1 MPCVGR
7 AAPNESISLTSFND
21 LGLNAP
27 ILRAL
32 EDERHTIPTP
42 IQAQAIPHVL
52 AGKDLLGIA
61 QTGTGKTAAFALPI
75 LHRLSNTKRGANPR
89 SCRVLVLSPTREL
102 STQTLDR
109 FQAYGRHLSFRSTL
123 VIGGMPIGKQI
134 RSMSQGNDVV
144 IATPGR
150 LLDLVEQRALTLSEV
165 EVLVLDE
172 VDQMLDLGFIHAIR
186 QIAAKLPK
194 VRQNLFFSATMPPE
208 IQKLAEQLLTDPVRV
223 AVTPVAKTADR
234 VSQQVMHVDAGAKAA
249 TLVTILRDPAVE
261 RTLVF
266 TRTKHGADKVVRAL
280 NQARVAAEAIHGN
293 KSQPQR
299 DRTMNA
305 FRAGKIRV
313 LVATDI
319 AARGIDV
326 ENITH
331 VIQYDLPH
339 VPESYVHRIGRTA
352 RAGAGGQAIALV
364 ARDERP
370 LLRAIEKLIRQ
381 SIPVAPLPQAPVG
394 GEALPLGPITPELV
408 AEWTPERP
416 ARRPHNDRPRGDSRN
431 GKPRGDQP
439 AGGRTQRFEK
449 HAGDRPFAIADTTP
463 RAPSADRPERARA
476 FAAEKNERRDGDQR
490 PHRGQRPHG
499 NGGMRDGNRGSE
511 GRGPRP
517 DGQRSQPSALAAAV
531 QQDGAGSG
539 DRREGQRH
547 QRPTGQRPA
556 GEARPA
562 GEGRPFRPNGQR
574 PGGEGRPFHQK
585 GGNRPTHQA
594 RTPATGD
601 AARNEGGAKPA
612 RFRKRNNGQR
622 LGGNAA
628 QA

>member
-1 MPCVGR
+1 M
-7 AAPNESISLTSFND
+7 TSFND
-21 LGLNAP
+21 LGLNGP

-42 IQAQAIPHVL
+42 IQAQAIPHVM
-52 AGKDLLGIA
+52 AGRDILGIA

-89 SCRVLVLSPTREL
+89 SVRVLVLSPTREL
-102 STQTLDR
+102 STQILER
-109 FQAYGRHLSFRSTL
+109 FQAYGRHFQFRSAL
-123 VIGGMPIGKQI
+123 VIGGTPIGKQI
-134 RSMSQGNDVV
+134 RAMAQGNDVV

-150 LLDLVEQRALTLSEV
+150 LLDLVEQRALSLSEV

-186 QIAAKLPK
+186 AIAAKLPK

-234 VSQQVMHVDAGAKAA
+234 ISQQVMHVEGGGKAA
-249 TLVTILRDPAVE
+249 ALAGILRDPAVE

-266 TRTKHGADKVVRAL
+266 TRTKHGADKVVRSL
-280 NQARVAAEAIHGN
+280 NQARIAAEAIHGN

-326 ENITH
+326 ENISH

-352 RAGAGGQAIALV
+352 RAGAGGQAIVLV
-364 ARDERP
+364 SREERP
-370 LLRAIEKLIRQ
+370 LLRAVEKLIRQ
-381 SIPVAPLPQAPVG
+381 SIPVIGAPPASADAFAV
-394 GEALPLGPITPELV
+394 ADGPITPDVV

-416 ARRPHNDRPRGDSRN
+416 QHRRPQNGRPQREGRN
-431 GKPRGDQP
+431 GRGR
-439 AGGRTQRFEK
+439 GERRFEN
-449 HAGDRPFAIADTTP
+449 AGPDRLFAIADTAP
-463 RAPSADRPERARA
+463 RAGRSEAAPAERNDRGPGGHQPQRAG
-476 FAAEKNERRDGDQR
+476 EGHRRREGGNG
-490 PHRGQRPHG
+490 HRPHG
-499 NGGMRDGNRGSE
+499 NGGQRPGV
-511 GRGPRP
+511 GRGQQPE
-517 DGQRSQPSALAAAV
+517 GRSQPAQLAAAV
-531 QQDGAGSG
+531 QQGS
-539 DRREGQRH
+539 DN
-547 QRPTGQRPA
+547 A
-556 GEARPA
+556 GEARR
-562 GEGRPFRPNGQR
+562 EGNRNHRHNGQR

-585 GGNRPTHQA
+585 RRGGERHGQHGRPAATSDEA
-594 RTPATGD
+594 R
-601 AARNEGGAKPA
+601 REGSGKPN

-622 LGGNAA
+622 FAGNRASA
-628 QA
+628 PA